1 MGIFWWSLVFGF
13 GQQDVLIPG
22 QITAAAVLALVAPI
36 VSAVL
41 LHQRI
46 LFIVGGPTGID
57 GDVLRR
63 IVVSLPFVALLVL
76 AALPATRR
84 WTRH

>member
-1 MGIFWWSLVFGF
+1 
-13 GQQDVLIPG
+13 
-22 QITAAAVLALVAPI
+22 
-36 VSAVL
+36 VL
-41 LHQRI
+41 LHQCIHR
-46 LFIVGGPTGID
+46 GGPTGID
-57 GDVLRR
+57 GEVLRR